1 MRLARSRQSARLRGG
16 VIASARRLAGS
27 ASRPAEAD
35 PVDADPVDADPVDAD
50 PVDADLVDAAFR
62 DGVLPAPLVS
72 RAIFAPAAEIAA
84 DPAAR

>member
-1 MRLARSRQSARLRGG
+1 VAARGCGMRLARPRQSARLRGG

-35 PVDADPVDADPVDAD
+35 PVDADPVDA
-50 PVDADLVDAAFR
+50 AFR

>member
-35 PVDADPVDADPVDAD
+35 PVDADPVDAGPVDAD
-50 PVDADLVDAAFR
+50 LVDADLVDAAFR

>member
-35 PVDADPVDADPVDAD
+35 PVDADRVDAGPVDADL
-50 PVDADLVDAAFR
+50 VDADLVDAAFR

>member
-1 MRLARSRQSARLRGG
+1 
-16 VIASARRLAGS
+16 VD
-27 ASRPAEAD
+27 AD
-35 PVDADPVDADPVDAD
+35 PVDADPVDAGPVDAD

>member
-50 PVDADLVDAAFR
+50 PVDAAFR

>member
-35 PVDADPVDADPVDAD
+35 PVDAGPVDAGLVDAD
-50 PVDADLVDAAFR
+50 LVDADLVDAAFR

>member
-27 ASRPAEAD
+27 ASRPAE
-35 PVDADPVDADPVDAD
+35 AD